1 MTYLEEAIRDFQEH
15 FGETDEL
22 LHLWK
27 CIIAFEDVEFIT
39 SGRGRNHMGAMAF
52 TYEISRVPGSGG
64 KHYDGADVPG
74 YGNEMWI
81 FTADGMKPKSISRS
95 TVDLGYKKALELM
108 ALDGFVKGPRALGI
122 PGARS
127 YLYPIF
133 VRFGIIRRTNQ

>member
-1 MTYLEEAIRDFQEH
+1 MDEAVWNFQKH
-15 FGETDEL
+15 FGEADEL
-22 LHLWK
+22 LYLWR
-27 CIIAFEDVEFIT
+27 CIIAFEGVEFMT
-39 SGRGRNHMGAMAF
+39 SGRGRNHTGAVAF
-52 TYEISRVPGSGG
+52 TYEISRVPESGG

-108 ALDGFVKGPRALGI
+108 ALDGLVKGPRALGI

-133 VRFGIIRRTNQ
+133 VRFGIIRRMCQ